1 LSHFATV
8 IANARL
14 IVLQHKTTSDL
25 KVIDYYNA
33 KAVAFKSLAFFFSR
47 RTFASNMA
55 VKVPK
60 FSDLVNSYPGIECSR
75 MGMKLDWNMGLKII
89 EAG

>member
-1 LSHFATV
+1 
-8 IANARL
+8 
-14 IVLQHKTTSDL
+14 
-25 KVIDYYNA
+25 
-33 KAVAFKSLAFFFSR
+33 
-47 RTFASNMA
+47 MA